1 MKNKSSITIRFDEQ
15 GHLVLPE
22 EILRQYNLIRGSEVQ
37 LELYEHGF
45 QLSNIAR
52 RLKRIYIEPTN
63 VCNLDCITCMRNV
76 WDEPS
81 GRMSIETFEKTLS
94 GLDYFTSRPLIF
106 FGGYGEPLAHPD
118 LDRMIIMARDL
129 GLKVE
134 LITNGILLDEEM
146 AACLTESGVSR
157 VWVSIDGATP
167 EGYADVR
174 LGAELPHV
182 IQNLA
187 RLQEIRAKT
196 RWHLPKLGIAF
207 VAMKRNIS
215 DLPAVVE
222 LARRVGA
229 DKISV
234 SNVLPHTEELR
245 DEQLYSRSMQDTDR
259 QPNRW
264 DIDISLPRMD
274 VDDKVL
280 TTLARIFNRQ
290 TSINIAGM
298 PIMLGVNYCPFL
310 EKESL
315 SIRWDGA
322 VSPCL
327 PLMHTHRSFLSENTR
342 ISQAYAFG
350 NVRGETLEAIWNK
363 PEYIRFRERLQQFDF
378 SPCTFCNSCEMGE
391 SNLTDCFANDQ
402 PTCGGCLWAQGFITC
417 P

>member
-1 MKNKSSITIRFDEQ
+1 
-15 GHLVLPE
+15 
-22 EILRQYNLIRGSEVQ
+22 
-37 LELYEHGF
+37 
-45 QLSNIAR
+45 
-52 RLKRIYIEPTN
+52 
-63 VCNLDCITCMRNV
+63 MRNV

-81 GRMSIETFEKTLS
+81 GRMSIETFEKILS

-234 SNVLPHTEELR
+234 SNVLPHTEELC

-290 TSINIAGM
+290 TSINIAGI
-298 PIMLGVNYCPFL
+298 PIMLGVNCCPFL

-350 NVRGETLEAIWNK
+350 NVRGETLEVIWNK